1 MVFNIM
7 AESKKS
13 IDYDKLYIRV
23 FKEHLMIE
31 FIPMPNLGLD
41 GGDAIGICVPQ
52 KNINENTWK
61 ELKTILKIL
70 KSEFSLD
77 VYDLYGGQKLGLFNI
92 NDFKRNFLGV

>member
-1 MVFNIM
+1 MAFNIM

-13 IDYDKLYIRV
+13 IDYNKLCIRV

-41 GGDAIGICVPQ
+41 GGDAIGICVPH
-52 KNINENTWK
+52 KNINENTWQ

-70 KSEFSLD
+70 KSEFNLD

-92 NDFKRNFLGV
+92 NDFRRNLLGI

>member
-1 MVFNIM
+1 MAFNIM

-31 FIPMPNLGLD
+31 FIPMPNLGLES
-41 GGDAIGICVPQ
+41 GDAIGICVPQ
-52 KNINENTWK
+52 KNINENTWQ

-77 VYDLYGGQKLGLFNI
+77 VYDLYDGQKLGLFNI